1 MYIQCLQGVMSAK
14 GQVPGLSL
22 LVNVQLSNRLEKKG
36 WIATSSLGICV
47 HSYYYVEG
55 QIRNAS
61 HFRYLYIT

>member
-1 MYIQCLQGVMSAK
+1 MSTK
-14 GQVPGLSL
+14 GPGLSL

>member
-1 MYIQCLQGVMSAK
+1 MYIQCLQGIMSTK
-14 GQVPGLSL
+14 GPGLSL

-61 HFRYLYIT
+61 HFRYLCIT